1 MPVSKELTIG
11 QMAKRTGLAVSAI
24 RYYEGEGLIQ
34 AERNRGGH
42 RLFARAQVRRVSF
55 ILIAQQFGLTLPQ
68 IKDVL
73 DQLPEGRTPNA
84 KDWALISE
92 GLKQSLNARISVLER
107 MRDSLD
113 GCIGCGCLSLEK
125 CALYNPED
133 RLGTQGVGPVLSFQ
147 TDVKK

>member
-1 MPVSKELTIG
+1 MLKQHSEITIG

-24 RYYEGEGLIQ
+24 RYYETEGLIT
-34 AERNRGGH
+34 ANRNRGGH
-42 RLFARAQVRRVSF
+42 RRFARAQVRRVSF

-73 DQLPEGRTPNA
+73 STLPDNRTPTA
-84 KDWALISE
+84 KDWASISKN
-92 GLKQSLNARISVLER
+92 LRSHLDKRISDLER

-113 GCIGCGCLSLEK
+113 GCIGCGCLSLDA

-133 RLGTQGVGPVLSFQ
+133 RQSTRGAGPVISFQ
-147 TDVKK
+147 GNV